1 MKQAILIWCISFLCV
16 GLHAQEIEFSA
27 SVNTTTVE
35 AGKVI
40 RIDFTLKNV
49 KGEFEAPDFAP
60 FSIVGGPNRSTSMQ
74 MINGVVT
81 QESTY
86 SYYLQTFEAG
96 IYIIPEARLFTEDG
110 LLESQAIEIEV
121 LAEGQSKE
129 SLERSQNTKL
139 QKLLKTRKVK
149 KF

>member
-27 SVNTTTVE
+27 SVQTPTVE

-40 RIDFTLKNV
+40 RDDFTLKNV
-49 KGEFEAPDFAP
+49 KGEFEAPDFTP
-60 FSIVGGPNRSTSMQ
+60 FKIVGGPNRSTSMQ

-96 IYIIPEARLFTEDG
+96 IYIIPEARLLTDEG
-110 LLESQAIEIEV
+110 LLESQPIEIEV
-121 LAEGQSKE
+121 LAEGQSPQV
-129 SLERSQNTKL
+129 LERSQSTKL
-139 QKLLKTRKVK
+139 QKLLKNRKVK